1 MYFGIHGETSPLEW
15 PTVKM
20 VLDRVKK
27 DGSEDVYQGVAL
39 KRYDTTTLSYC
50 CSEALTDLERLT
62 EKMHEQL
69 EWSDANLLREFYL
82 FSLKLSDDESDESD
96 VDSSLE
102 ELKAAIE
109 LISSQFRD
117 PFEATGVSV
126 SSLQDKI
133 EDAVGST
140 PKTT

>member
-1 MYFGIHGETSPLEW
+1 MVRCKSTKRVLLVFLETQRW
-15 PTVKM
+15 I
-20 VLDRVKK
+20 
-27 DGSEDVYQGVAL
+27 
-39 KRYDTTTLSYC
+39 KRNVSG
-50 CSEALTDLERLT
+50 
-62 EKMHEQL
+62 
-69 EWSDANLLREFYL
+69 
-82 FSLKLSDDESDESD
+82 DESDESD

-117 PFEATGVSV
+117 PFEVTGVSL

-140 PKTT
+140 PETT